1 MKLEGLMFDRM
12 KEAVRRSVRTILKM
26 EERFDDLR
34 IMHGRMAADLNRAKT
49 SKQLQDYEFKV
60 FSQWGEDGILQR
72 LIDCIEI
79 KNRTFI
85 EFGVEDFYES
95 NCRYLMVNNNWSGFV
110 LDGSQSNINRLR
122 HSYFYWRHQLD
133 AASSFITRNNINQL
147 LASSGF
153 DRDLGILSIDIDGVD
168 YHVFEAITEFNPRIL
183 ILEYNAVFGSE
194 RKITVPYAD
203 NFRRTRSHYSNLYF
217 GASLAALTQLAN
229 RKGYTLVGTTSAG
242 VNAFFIRND
251 LMNDSFEP
259 HTAASAFTA
268 SRARESRDQQGNLTF
283 LGGDDRIALI
293 RGLPVYNVETE
304 RTEAL

>member
-1 MKLEGLMFDRM
+1 MFDRM
-12 KEAVRRSVRTILKM
+12 KEAVRRSARTILKA

-34 IMHGRMAADLNRAKT
+34 IMHGGMAADLNRAKT

-72 LIDCIEI
+72 LIECLEI
-79 KNRTFI
+79 KNHTFI

-95 NCRYLMVNNNWSGFV
+95 NCRYLMVNNNWAGFV
-110 LDGSQSNINRLR
+110 LDGSRSNINRLR
-122 HSYFYWRHQLD
+122 NSYFYWKYQLD
-133 AASSFITRNNINQL
+133 TACSFITRGNINRL

-168 YHVFEAITEFNPRIL
+168 YHVFEAITEFNPRIV

-203 NFRRTRSHYSNLYF
+203 DFRRTKSHYSNLYF
-217 GASLAALTQLAN
+217 GASLAALTHLAN

-242 VNAFFIRND
+242 VNAFFVRND
-251 LMNDSFEP
+251 LMNDSLES
-259 HTAASAFTA
+259 HTAGSAFTL

-283 LGGDDRIALI
+283 LGGEDRIALI
-293 RGLPVYNVETE
+293 QGLPVYNVETGQ
-304 RTEAL
+304 TEIL

>member
-1 MKLEGLMFDRM
+1 MFDRM
-12 KEAVRRSVRTILKM
+12 KEAVRRSARTILKA

-34 IMHGRMAADLNRAKT
+34 IMHGGMAADLNRAKT

-72 LIDCIEI
+72 LIECLEI
-79 KNRTFI
+79 KNHTFI

-95 NCRYLMVNNNWSGFV
+95 NCRYLMVNNNWAGFV
-110 LDGSQSNINRLR
+110 LDGSRSNINRLR
-122 HSYFYWRHQLD
+122 NSYFYWKYQLD
-133 AASSFITRNNINQL
+133 TACSFITRGNINRL

-168 YHVFEAITEFNPRIL
+168 YHVFEAITEFNPRIV

-203 NFRRTRSHYSNLYF
+203 DFRRTKSHYSNLYF
-217 GASLAALTQLAN
+217 GASLAALTHLAN

-242 VNAFFIRND
+242 VNAFFVRND
-251 LMNDSFEP
+251 LMNDSLES
-259 HTAASAFTA
+259 HTAGSAFTL

-283 LGGDDRIALI
+283 LGGEDRIALI
-293 RGLPVYNVETE
+293 QGLPVYNVETGQ
-304 RTEAL
+304 TEVL